1 MKTLIVLAW
10 KNLSRYKKR
19 TIITAS
25 ALAFGLAIFI
35 FFDSWLLGMEL
46 DSERN
51 LIWYETASAKILHDE
66 YWDKKENAPLKYT
79 IDNPQNLINSLEEIN
94 IDATARIVFSG
105 EIILRRDPFPEDGSV
120 MLNIIGINPET
131 DDNVFRFRETITS
144 GDYLNEGEHGILMG
158 AWLADKI
165 GAEVGFSLIIV
176 TRTKTGFRQTID
188 VEITGIV
195 DCPNPYINKGAIFIP
210 IDVADLY
217 LEMDGTVTEID
228 LNYPELSDVDKI
240 SEDITEALKLE
251 SSGLDILT
259 WKKIVEAYVALA
271 KMKQSGSLI
280 VLFLVFIIAAVGISN
295 TMLMSIYERKREI
308 GMMRAL
314 GMKDSEIKR
323 AFKFEA
329 AGIGLIGSIIGV
341 IIGIG
346 LCVWIIYEGVDFTS
360 MVKDMDVGYRITG
373 IFRGAWHL
381 EAIIGAFLFGIV
393 LSVIVSI
400 MPVRKVL
407 KKRITECLRNE

>member
-1 MKTLIVLAW
+1 MKTLIALAW

-51 LIWYETASAKILHDE
+51 LIWYETASAKLFHDE

-94 IDATARIVFSG
+94 IDATARTVFSG

-217 LEMDGTVTEID
+217 LEMEGTVTEID

-251 SSGLDILT
+251 TSGLDILT
-259 WKKIVEAYVALA
+259 WKKIVAAYVALA

-360 MVKDMDVGYRITG
+360 MVKDMDIGYRING

>member
-144 GDYLNEGEHGILMG
+144 GDYLNKGEHGILMG

>member
-1 MKTLIVLAW
+1 MKTLIALAW

-51 LIWYETASAKILHDE
+51 LIWYETASAKIFHDE

-94 IDATARIVFSG
+94 IDATARTVFSG

-251 SSGLDILT
+251 TSGLDILT

-360 MVKDMDVGYRITG
+360 MVKDMDIGYRITG